1 MSLVTQYAY
10 SAIYLVIFIV
20 GGKLTDT
27 NEDILRP
34 WVLKVRNSRW
44 KYVLV
49 GGAASF
55 CGWWTDTVVIPTIQ
69 GYLNA
74 GPLMTAAIIIQVIIG
89 IGLGLSIAKW
99 ATERA
104 YRFWS
109 NPHKHN

>member
-10 SAIYLVIFIV
+10 SLGYFVLIYV
-20 GGKLTDT
+20 GQRYTETDEET
-27 NEDILRP
+27 LRP
-34 WVLKVRNSRW
+34 WVRKLKHSFW
-44 KYVLV
+44 KYPLV
-49 GGAASF
+49 GAAVGF
-55 CGWWTDTVVIPTIQ
+55 CGWWTDTVVVPTIQ

-74 GPLMTAAIIIQVIIG
+74 GPLMTVAVIIQAVIG

-109 NPHKHN
+109 NPHKNH

>member
-10 SAIYLVIFIV
+10 SAVYLVLFIV
-20 GGKLTDT
+20 CGKHTDT
-27 NEDILRP
+27 NEETLRP

-44 KYVLV
+44 KYVLI
-49 GGAASF
+49 GAAASF
-55 CGWWTDTVVIPTIQ
+55 CGWWTDKIIVPDIQ

-74 GPLMTAAIIIQVIIG
+74 GPLMTVAITIQVLIG